1 MNFRFGIASVLASVV
16 LLIPAGADPA
26 LADLRFGSPVP
37 KDAATPEPED
47 LFRMFAGR
55 TENWGG
61 GSYAYWAPDGTFWAV
76 NEADQSVGRGRWY
89 VTTQSRLCYEG
100 TWAWRQDFGVETRR
114 ARNCSFYR
122 QDRSGD
128 MWSTTERMAGPWFPF
143 SGSSLSTGNMVA
155 ARYTALLETL
165 GISELR
171 LRE

>member
-1 MNFRFGIASVLASVV
+1 MKFRFGFTSVLAAA
-16 LLIPAGADPA
+16 LFMLAAGSDQAKADFG
-26 LADLRFGSPVP
+26 FGSPVP
-37 KDAATPEPED
+37 RDASVPDPGD
-47 LFRMFAGR
+47 LYRIFAGH

-89 VTTQSRLCYEG
+89 VTTNSRLCYEG

-114 ARNCSFYR
+114 ARNCSYYR
-122 QDRSGD
+122 RDGTGE

-143 SGSSLSTGNMVA
+143 SGTSLSAGNTVA
-155 ARYTALLETL
+155 SRYSELLATL